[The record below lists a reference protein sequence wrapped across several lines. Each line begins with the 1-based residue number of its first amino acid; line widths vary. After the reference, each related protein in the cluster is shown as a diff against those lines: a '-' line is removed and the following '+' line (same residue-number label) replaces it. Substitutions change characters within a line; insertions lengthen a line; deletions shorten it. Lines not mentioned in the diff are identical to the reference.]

1 MTGKKGMVKK
11 YAGALYN
18 IAVQQEDV
26 KEVSKR
32 LKFISAVLK
41 AVPELNQLLI
51 TRRVSSKNKF
61 AILNKVLEGR
71 ISVLEKDLIFHLLE
85 DGHFLLFNEIVKRFD
100 YLVETDS
107 NVVKVRITSPQVLPE
122 EEIQK
127 ISSRVENQLNKKVAI
142 YTETD
147 PALLGGIK
155 LRIGNTLIDSSVS
168 NRLMKLRNTLVRV

>member
-1 MTGKKGMVKK
+1 M
-11 YAGALYN
+11 
-18 IAVQQEDV
+18 
-26 KEVSKR
+26 
-32 LKFISAVLK
+32 
-41 AVPELNQLLI
+41 
-51 TRRVSSKNKF
+51 
-61 AILNKVLEGR
+61 EGR

-127 ISSRVENQLNKKVAI
+127 ISSRVENQLNKKVDI

-168 NRLMKLRNTLVRV
+168 NQLMKLRNALVRV

>member
-1 MTGKKGMVKK
+1 MTAKKGMVKK

-26 KEVSKR
+26 KEVSGR
-32 LKFISAVLK
+32 LNYMWAVLK
-41 AVPELNQLLI
+41 AVPEFSQLLI
-51 TRRVSSKNKF
+51 TRRVSAKNKL
-61 AILNKVLEGR
+61 AILTNVLGDT
-71 ISVLEKDLIFHLLE
+71 ISTLEKDLISRLLE

-100 YLVETDS
+100 YLVEKDS

-127 ISSRVENQLNKKVAI
+127 ISSRVENQLNKKVDI

-155 LRIGNTLIDSSVS
+155 LRVGNTLIDSSVS